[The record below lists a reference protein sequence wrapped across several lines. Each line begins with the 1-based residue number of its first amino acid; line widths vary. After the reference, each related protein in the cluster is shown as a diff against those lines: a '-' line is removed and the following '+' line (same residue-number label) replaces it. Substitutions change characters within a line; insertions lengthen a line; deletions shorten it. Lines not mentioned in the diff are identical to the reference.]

1 MYDNT
6 LAADVKTVLLIGETG
21 HEGRLTAPL
30 ARLTGAHITNA
41 TDLTSALRA
50 IEAHEPDAVV
60 SGLPLSADEGLSL
73 LFYVSLHHPGL
84 PVVVLVDDV
93 AAETA
98 QQAEWYG
105 ALATLASSDDSGAVA
120 AAVAKV
126 LGLSAP
132 VDIWD
137 RVAEVAARRHLSL
150 VLPPP
155 PAGWFDAEDRLGGL
169 FRGLG
174 EVRGLRGTVALDE
187 HGSTLGAID
196 ATGSLDVPGIV
207 ATLHGLIQ
215 ASHAACT
222 GAGLDEFETAVIR
235 TGLET
240 IVMSCCAD
248 ASTHVHMVTLVAPDG
263 NRALVELA
271 HKRLQREFHGVQ
283 PAVAYPAS
291 HRSAAE
297 ISA

>member
-1 MYDNT
+1 MYDYT

-21 HEGRLTAPL
+21 HEGQLTAHL
-30 ARLTGAHITNA
+30 ARLTGARISNA

-50 IEAHEPDAVV
+50 IEDHEPDAVV
-60 SGLPLSADEGLSL
+60 SGLPLTGDDGLPL

-84 PVVVLVDDV
+84 PVVVLVDD
-93 AAETA
+93 ADDESSKQA
-98 QQAEWYG
+98 QWYG
-105 ALATLASSDDSGAVA
+105 AHATLPWSDDSRAVA
-120 AAVAKV
+120 AAVADI
-126 LGLSAP
+126 LGMSAP

-150 VLPPP
+150 VAPPRP
-155 PAGWFDAEDRLGGL
+155 VSWFDAEDRLAGL

-187 HGSTLGAID
+187 HGSTLGAVD

-240 IVMSCCAD
+240 IVVSCCAD
-248 ASTHVHMVTLVAPDG
+248 AATHVHMVTLVAPDG

-271 HKRLQREFHGVQ
+271 HKRLQREFHGAQ
-283 PAVAYPAS
+283 APAAYPAS
-291 HRSAAE
+291 LRSASE

>member
-6 LAADVKTVLLIGETG
+6 LVTDVKTVLLIGETA
-21 HEGRLTAPL
+21 HETRLTAPL
-30 ARLTGAHITNA
+30 ARCTGAHIVNA

-50 IEAHEPDAVV
+50 IEAQDPDAIV
-60 SGLPLSADEGLSL
+60 SGLPLTDGEGLPL

-84 PVVVLVDDV
+84 PVVVLVDD
-93 AAETA
+93 ADSGMA
-98 QQAEWYG
+98 QQAQWYG
-105 ALATLASSDDSGAVA
+105 AQATLPWSDDPGAVA
-120 AAVAKV
+120 AAVSGV
-126 LGLSAP
+126 LGMSAP
-132 VDIWD
+132 ADIWD

-150 VLPPP
+150 VVPTPPVS
-155 PAGWFDAEDRLGGL
+155 WFDAEDRVGGL

-187 HGSTLGAID
+187 HGSALSVVD

-207 ATLHGLIQ
+207 DTLQGLVQ

-222 GAGLDEFETAVIR
+222 GAGLDEFQTAVLR
-235 TGLET
+235 TGQET

-248 ASTHVHMVTLVAPDG
+248 ASTHVHVVTLVAPDG
-263 NRALVELA
+263 NRALIELA
-271 HKRLQREFHGVQ
+271 HKRLQREFHGAQ
-283 PAVAYPAS
+283 AAAYPAS
-291 HRSAAE
+291 APSAAE

>member
-6 LAADVKTVLLIGETG
+6 LVTDVKTVLLIGESG
-21 HEGRLTAPL
+21 HEGQLTAPL
-30 ARLTGAHITNA
+30 ARVTGAHIIHAN
-41 TDLTSALRA
+41 DLTSALRA

-60 SGLPLSADEGLSL
+60 SALPLTDGEGLPL

-84 PVVVLVDDV
+84 PVVVLLDD
-93 AAETA
+93 AGADMA
-98 QQAEWYG
+98 QQAQWYG
-105 ALATLASSDDSGAVA
+105 AQATLPWSGDPGAVA
-120 AAVAKV
+120 ADVAGV
-126 LGLSAP
+126 LGISTP

-150 VLPPP
+150 VA
-155 PAGWFDAEDRLGGL
+155 PAAPVNWFDAEDRLAGL
-169 FRGLG
+169 FRDLG
-174 EVRGLRGTVALDE
+174 QVRGLRGTVALDSD
-187 HGSTLGAID
+187 GSTLSISD
-196 ATGSLDVPGIV
+196 ATTSLDVPGILG
-207 ATLHGLIQ
+207 TLQALIE

-222 GAGLDEFETAVIR
+222 GAGLDEFETAVLR
-235 TGLET
+235 TGQET

-248 ASTHVHMVTLVAPDG
+248 ACTHVHVVTLVAPDG

-283 PAVAYPAS
+283 ASAYPAS

>member
-1 MYDNT
+1 MYDYT
-6 LAADVKTVLLIGETG
+6 LAADAKTVLLIGETG
-21 HEGRLTAPL
+21 HEGQLTAHL
-30 ARLTGAHITNA
+30 ARLTGAHIANA

-50 IEAHEPDAVV
+50 IEAHYPDAVV
-60 SGLPLSADEGLSL
+60 SGLPLTGDEGLPL

-84 PVVVLVDDV
+84 PVVVLVDD
-93 AAETA
+93 AEDEAT
-98 QQAEWYG
+98 QQAQWYG
-105 ALATLASSDDSGAVA
+105 AQATLPWSDDSGAVA
-120 AAVAKV
+120 AAVANV
-126 LGLSAP
+126 LGMSAP

-150 VLPPP
+150 VAPPRQVS
-155 PAGWFDAEDRLGGL
+155 WFDAEDRLGGL

-174 EVRGLRGTVALDE
+174 EVRGLRGTVALDGC
-187 HGSTLGAID
+187 GSTLGAID

-207 ATLHGLIQ
+207 DTLHGLIQ

-235 TGLET
+235 TGQET

-248 ASTHVHMVTLVAPDG
+248 ANTHVHMVTLVAPDG

-283 PAVAYPAS
+283 AAVAYPAS
-291 HRSAAE
+291 LRSASE

>member
-1 MYDNT
+1 MYHQMLVED
-6 LAADVKTVLLIGETG
+6 AKTVLLIDGAGYAE
-21 HEGRLTAPL
+21 RLSAPL
-30 ARLTGAHITNA
+30 ARSTGARIITA

-50 IEAHEPDAVV
+50 IEHDKPQAVI
-60 SGLPLSADEGLSL
+60 SGLPLTDEVGLPL
-73 LFYVSLHHPGL
+73 LFYVSVHHPGL
-84 PVVVLVDDV
+84 PVVVLLDEASDDMV
-93 AAETA
+93 
-98 QQAEWYG
+98 QQAQWYG
-105 ALATLASSDDSGAVA
+105 ATTSIARCADPGA
-120 AAVAKV
+120 
-126 LGLSAP
+126 LSAHVSTALGMSSP
-132 VDIWD
+132 YAIWD
-137 RVAEVAARRHLSL
+137 RVAEVAAKRHLSL
-150 VLPPP
+150 VLPTPVSR
-155 PAGWFDAEDRLGGL
+155 FDADARVNGL

-187 HGSTLGAID
+187 HGSALSVMD

-235 TGLET
+235 TGRET

-248 ASTHVHMVTLVAPDG
+248 ASTHVHVVTLVAPDG

-271 HKRLQREFHGVQ
+271 HKRLQREFHEAQ
-283 PAVAYPAS
+283 AVGGYPVTLA
-291 HRSAAE
+291 SAAE